1 MSTAVLE
8 WQSDLQ
14 LWTFCCCMSNECTCG
29 SLIYQWLMTCYSGL
43 HVGYVQWTMT
53 DSRVVAV
60 SQQTG
65 LTESDAAKLLRGG
78 WSIFLTY
85 NFFSPKAYCLSPSC
99 HYCHFTFAMQTLAA
113 AFTKQWY
120 FCAYT
125 QRDWKYHVLMLQ
137 GVLKLSISCLWLCCW
152 FMHLFLVML
161 SLSYIQQWVICN
173 FIACSLCDD
182 GQ

>member
-113 AFTKQWY
+113 AFTKLIFLCLHPTWLEVS
-120 FCAYT
+120 CTHASGRPET
-125 QRDWKYHVLMLQ
+125 QH
-137 GVLKLSISCLWLCCW
+137 
-152 FMHLFLVML
+152 FMSMVML
-161 SLSYIQQWVICN
+161 LIYASLFSYVKSKLHPTMSN
-173 FIACSLCDD
+173 L
-182 GQ
+182 